1 MNPNPLFAPQC
12 VDLEVRADGTRIIR
26 SREPLRAFAPS
37 ANAALWNGAR
47 EYPARTLLAERRD
60 DVRAVAWSELSY
72 AEALTR
78 ARRIAQGLHDRGVA
92 RDRPL
97 LIVARNSI
105 VHALLSFAA
114 QEIGV
119 PTIPLAPARLRDLG
133 DPHVDAIAEIIA
145 RLQPACA
152 FAEDDRVA
160 AHLATRFPN
169 LVIIR
174 DVTALETT
182 PTSIVEEAA
191 RAVDATTV
199 AKILFTSGTTNAPK
213 GVITTH
219 GMIVSNQVG
228 FAQVWPYFDSEP
240 PVLCDWLPWTHSFG
254 GNKVVNFVV
263 HRGGTLYID
272 DGAPT
277 ETQLSRTLANL
288 RAIAPTMYFNV
299 PRGYAMLVDALESDA
314 TLRAH
319 FFSRLQLAFSAAAAL
334 PESVLSRFAQQ
345 CMRETSR
352 CVPLTGG
359 WGLTET
365 GPGATCVHERGL
377 VARAIGVP
385 LPGVEIKLARVDG
398 RDELRVRGPNVTP
411 GYACDSAA
419 TRAAF
424 DEEGYFRSGDSATF
438 VDENEVD
445 RGFTFAGR
453 IADNFKLSSGVW
465 VRAAALR
472 DAMLDAASPLLADV
486 LLTGDD
492 ADDVGAIL
500 FLASGV
506 LSNAET
512 RAAIVR
518 GLATIASRAKGRNSR
533 IARAIIAREAPS
545 VAAGELTAKGTL
557 NRNVALARRHTDV
570 ARLHAREANTDR
582 EILRP

>member
-1 MNPNPLFAPQC
+1 VSPNPLFAPQC
-12 VDLEVRADGTRIIR
+12 VDLEVRADGTRIVR
-26 SREPLRAFAPS
+26 SREPLRAYAPS
-37 ANAALWNGAR
+37 ANAALWDGAR
-47 EYPARTLLAERRD
+47 AYPARTLLAERRD
-60 DVRAVAWSELSY
+60 DVRAVAWNELSY
-72 AEALTR
+72 A
-78 ARRIAQGLHDRGVA
+78 D
-92 RDRPL
+92 
-97 LIVARNSI
+97 ARNSI
-105 VHALLSFAA
+105 AHALLSFAA

-133 DPHVDAIAEIIA
+133 NPHVDAIAEIIA

-152 FAEDDRVA
+152 FADDDDVA
-160 AHLATRFPN
+160 ALLAMRFPN

-174 DVTALETT
+174 DVAALETT
-182 PTSIVEEAA
+182 PTSIVDEAS
-191 RAVDATTV
+191 RFVDATTV
-199 AKILFTSGTTNAPK
+199 AKVLFTSGTTNAPK

-254 GNKVVNFVV
+254 GNKIVNFVV

-272 DGAPT
+272 DGSPT
-277 ETQLSRTLANL
+277 ETELSRTLANL
-288 RAIAPTMYFNV
+288 RAIAPTVYFNV
-299 PRGYAMLVDALESDA
+299 PRGYAMLVDAMENDVA
-314 TLRAH
+314 LRAH

-334 PESVLSRFAQQ
+334 PESVLSRFARQ
-345 CMRETSR
+345 CARETTR
-352 CVPLTGG
+352 VVPLTGG

-365 GPGATCVHERGL
+365 APGATCVHERGL
-377 VARAIGVP
+377 PARAIGVP
-385 LPGVEIKLARVDG
+385 LPGVEIKLARIDG

-419 TRAAF
+419 TRASF
-424 DEEGYFRSGDSATF
+424 DDEGYFCSGDSATL

-472 DAMLDAASPLLADV
+472 DAMLDTVSPLLAEV

-492 ADDVGAIL
+492 ADFVGAIL
-500 FLASGV
+500 FLAPGV
-506 LSNAET
+506 ASDAET

-518 GLATIASRAKGRNSR
+518 GLATIASRAKGRNTR
-533 IARAIIAREAPS
+533 IARALVAREAPS
-545 VAAGELTAKGTL
+545 AAAGELTAKGTI

-570 ARLHAREANTDR
+570 ARLYAHDADADNT
-582 EILRP
+582 ILRP